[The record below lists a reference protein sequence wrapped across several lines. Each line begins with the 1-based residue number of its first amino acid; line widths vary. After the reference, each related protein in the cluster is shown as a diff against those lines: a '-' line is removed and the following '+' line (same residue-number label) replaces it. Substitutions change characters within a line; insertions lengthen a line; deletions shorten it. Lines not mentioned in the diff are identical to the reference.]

1 MNIKMNCKEKIGLAC
16 VMGAVALM
24 VMIPVCCGAT
34 KCPEKRFIQGGK
46 EMLGAIPDMAKKCT
60 TRIAKKLM
68 LK

>member
-1 MNIKMNCKEKIGLAC
+1 MKMNCKEKIGLAC
-16 VMGAVALM
+16 VMGAVAAM
-24 VMIPVCCGAT
+24 VIIPICCTAG

-60 TRIAKKLM
+60 AGIAKKLM